1 MILLRITTAFNSLD
15 NSYSDL
21 YEKQIAFE
29 EKTTIENKEQVLKAL
44 SNFKHKIKLY
54 EASIKSI
61 YIRGDEL
68 SIK

>member
-15 NSYSDL
+15 NSYSDH

-29 EKTTIENKEQVLKAL
+29 EKTTIENKEMVLKSL

-54 EASIKSI
+54 EASIKSL
-61 YIRGDEL
+61 YIRGGEL